1 MQQLFVYIFKNSTRL
16 LFLLLLVVSLVLTIQ
31 SHSFHRSQVISSAN
45 FVTGGV
51 YERINSVNEYLN
63 LKTENEGLANE
74 NARLKSLLFNFK
86 DTTKVI
92 DKELLSS
99 FGNYKVFQSKI
110 INNTYNVHENF
121 LTINSGSLNGI
132 KPDMGVMN
140 SKGII
145 GIVEHTSKNYA
156 TVISV
161 LNVKSQINAKIKK
174 TSHFGTLTWNG
185 KNTGYV
191 QLIDVPR
198 LATVKKGD
206 TIVTGAQ
213 SIIFPENDPFNF
225 VCNNPTVVNETVSGN
240 GFVAI
245 IVSDIAD
252 CNVHVTTFPLAY
264 TELIPLFT
272 EDVLP
277 NGLSFVLYFSYT
289 FVSTKFN
296 STHLT
301 PRSTLTYL
309 VFI

>member
-132 KPDMGVMN
+132 QPDMGVMN

-185 KNTGYV
+185 KNTGFV

-213 SIIFPENDPFNF
+213 SIIFPENINIGTIHKIYTDNKTNYFTIDVKLFNDMTSLGH
-225 VCNNPTVVNETVSGN
+225 VY
-240 GFVAI
+240 I
-245 IVSDIAD
+245 IENKDRK
-252 CNVHVTTFPLAY
+252 
-264 TELIPLFT
+264 E
-272 EDVLP
+272 VLQLEAQ
-277 NGLSFVLYFSYT
+277 N
-289 FVSTKFN
+289 KDE
-296 STHLT
+296 
-301 PRSTLTYL
+301 
-309 VFI
+309 